1 MSENAE
7 EKTERILVLCVDRD
21 NDLGVKARIK
31 TPVLGREENL
41 NAAVSLA
48 LQDPE
53 DPDSNAVF
61 EAVRIYDRLRDNG
74 VPEENQIATIT
85 GLERAGVD
93 ADRKIIS
100 ELTSVLEEFPASGVI
115 LVTDGYSD
123 EAVLPLI
130 QSRVPVNSV
139 RRIVIKHSESIEETA
154 AIFSRYLKIVT
165 GTPRYSRYLLGLPG
179 ILIIVLAVL
188 SLIPSGLLY
197 AWTVIFVIVGTF
209 FFIKGFGIDEK
220 IRRYSPP
227 PLSGQIIGFSAAM
240 GILLIGIGSYQAL
253 SYLFRNWDAVVTAI
267 LGFYPPTEPAQWLV
281 LLPPLIGHF
290 ISRSITLIVIGV
302 CVLLSG
308 LSIRYFLRRD
318 PRIWR
323 TFVVIVAWAWSR
335 QILYEVSQ
343 ILISP
348 EWSYQNLVF
357 DIIVGILLTLT
368 TALITFLLNK
378 RYAPFFKGGDTIEDL
393 SETIENQQ

>member
-93 ADRKIIS
+93 ADRKIVS

-130 QSRVPVNSV
+130 QSR
-139 RRIVIKHSESIEETA
+139 E
-154 AIFSRYLKIVT
+154 
-165 GTPRYSRYLLGLPG
+165 
-179 ILIIVLAVL
+179 
-188 SLIPSGLLY
+188 
-197 AWTVIFVIVGTF
+197 
-209 FFIKGFGIDEK
+209 
-220 IRRYSPP
+220 
-227 PLSGQIIGFSAAM
+227 
-240 GILLIGIGSYQAL
+240 
-253 SYLFRNWDAVVTAI
+253 
-267 LGFYPPTEPAQWLV
+267 
-281 LLPPLIGHF
+281 
-290 ISRSITLIVIGV
+290 
-302 CVLLSG
+302 
-308 LSIRYFLRRD
+308 
-318 PRIWR
+318 
-323 TFVVIVAWAWSR
+323 
-335 QILYEVSQ
+335 
-343 ILISP
+343 
-348 EWSYQNLVF
+348 
-357 DIIVGILLTLT
+357 
-368 TALITFLLNK
+368 
-378 RYAPFFKGGDTIEDL
+378 
-393 SETIENQQ
+393 